1 MESPYRLNFLDD
13 PLAKSL
19 VYLDKETMKVKL
31 PPFLQNLNTLLDKLD
46 FFKFNR
52 QTMKDLNDVVE
63 WIALGN
69 RTIFSP
75 VGVKMQLY
83 VFENSY

>member
-1 MESPYRLNFLDD
+1 
-13 PLAKSL
+13 
-19 VYLDKETMKVKL
+19 
-31 PPFLQNLNTLLDKLD
+31 
-46 FFKFNR
+46 
-52 QTMKDLNDVVE
+52 MKDLNDVVE

-69 RTIFSP
+69 RTIFQQ